1 MTYRFADSLRAGSG
15 WNCVPSWSCSQADS
29 KPVWH
34 IPLLCVQWKTL
45 DDGQRNCPKYV
56 DLHSKNK
63 FEKLVPLVAFYY
75 KKIPNSSFL
84 RREESC
90 EISAQPM
97 WNADTCPCERMN
109 LTVAQTYDNG
119 DIDKYSCPCVTSGFR
134 REVEGTAL
142 LWVITQRVVVIHYR
156 RFGTT

>member
-1 MTYRFADSLRAGSG
+1 
-15 WNCVPSWSCSQADS
+15 V
-29 KPVWH
+29 H
-34 IPLLCVQWKTL
+34 
-45 DDGQRNCPKYV
+45 
-56 DLHSKNK
+56 
-63 FEKLVPLVAFYY
+63 LVGFYY

-142 LWVITQRVVVIHYR
+142 LWVITQRVAITPYR
-156 RFGTT
+156 RFRTSYRMMRNNPEGRSSHPLRSGNLKPRRCDDLEMNSADNSNYQPTHRPF